1 MDYFLFKG
9 RKAILKTETGVILG
23 QGSNEDRDILLKVA
37 LFLNNKN
44 IDIIQ
49 KIYQGKVEDDIIG
62 NLLKEARYYRDR
74 NNNNSL
80 AWIEFICSLNNENRQ
95 ILEDYIFNR

>member
-1 MDYFLFKG
+1 
-9 RKAILKTETGVILG
+9 LG

-49 KIYQGKVEDDIIG
+49 KIYQGKVEDDIID
-62 NLLKEARYYRDR
+62 NLLKEVRYYRER

>member
-1 MDYFLFKG
+1 MDYFLFKC
-9 RKAILKTETGVILG
+9 RKAILNTETGVILG

-37 LFLNNKN
+37 LFLNNKD

-49 KIYQGKVEDDIIG
+49 KIYQGKVEDDIID

>member
-1 MDYFLFKG
+1 MDYSLFKG
-9 RKAILKTETGVILG
+9 RKAILNTETGVILG

-49 KIYQGKVEDDIIG
+49 KIYQGKVEDDIID